1 MESEKSLQPPGDF
14 ASEKIFEEYHIP
26 IYRYILQLVRHEKE
40 AEDLT
45 QETFLRVH
53 RHLTSLQEPSAVK
66 AWLYRI
72 ATNVCYDS
80 FRQSEF
86 KAEEPDINLELS
98 VQEDVNS
105 PGLEQV
111 IDQAEMSEC
120 IHRYIER
127 LSDDHRMI
135 ILLHDLHRMTHP
147 EIARRLNCSLETV
160 KIRHFRA
167 RQKLKAILAA
177 GCKFSTDAHGVLTCD
192 PKLPSSC

>member
-1 MESEKSLQPPGDF
+1 MEPEKSLQPPSDF
-14 ASEKIFEEYHIP
+14 ASEKIFEEYHVP

-72 ATNVCYDS
+72 ATNVCYDR

-86 KAEEPDINLELS
+86 KAEEPDVNLELS

-135 ILLHDLHRMTHP
+135 MLLHDLHGMTHP
-147 EIARRLNCSLETV
+147 EIARQLNCSLETV

-167 RQKLKAILAA
+167 RQKLKATLAA